1 MHCST
6 LKKFKSGTNTQ
17 NDQIYLALKNSWN
30 EINPDFKMDAF
41 GESLPP
47 LSGLALVLVLFS
59 FSLSF
64 VYGATSL
71 FFIGHFILILV
82 KCVKK
87 NFF

>member
-1 MHCST
+1 
-6 LKKFKSGTNTQ
+6 
-17 NDQIYLALKNSWN
+17 
-30 EINPDFKMDAF
+30 MDAF
-41 GESLPP
+41 GESLSP

-82 KCVKK
+82 KFVKK
-87 NFF
+87 TFSRFSGTNLCYLQYFYYLW